1 MTLSWACRR
10 QLIYGGTAAL
20 VLMLLF
26 GSPFLSHT
34 IRRPLCTDGRQD
46 GAETGVDCGGACS
59 RLCTGAAIEPRVL
72 WQRVFN
78 EGGGV
83 ASALLYGENPNKD
96 AGAFDARYYTKT
108 YDSDGVLVAEKETTT
123 AITPGGVF
131 AVFAPNLFV
140 GARVPARA
148 DFEPRPGTEWRRD
161 APPASAVRVRNI
173 RLSLIPLPRV
183 EAIAANTTDISLD
196 AVFTTILYDETGN
209 AIGASQTTA
218 KLPSRASA
226 SLVFAW
232 RAPFVTTPVR
242 AEILFGA
249 RAVR

>member
-1 MTLSWACRR
+1 MFL
-10 QLIYGGTAAL
+10 
-20 VLMLLF
+20 LLF
-26 GSPFLSHT
+26 GASFLPRT
-34 IRRPLCTDGRQD
+34 IRGPSCTDGKQN
-46 GAETGVDCGGACS
+46 GGETGVDCGSSCT
-59 RLCTGAAIEPRVL
+59 RLCVGEAAEPRVV

-83 ASALLYGENPNKD
+83 ASALLYGENLNKN
-96 AGAFDARYYTKT
+96 AGAFDARYYTKV
-108 YDSDGVLVAEKETTT
+108 YDSDGVLVAEKEAVA
-123 AITPGGVF
+123 AIALGGAF
-131 AVFAPNLFV
+131 AVFAPNLFI

-161 APPASAVRVRNI
+161 APPASAVRVRDI

-183 EAIAANTTDISLD
+183 EAIAANTADISLD

-218 KLPSRASA
+218 KLPSRASTP
-226 SLVFAW
+226 LVFAW
-232 RAPFVTTPVR
+232 RAPFITTPVR